1 MASQT
6 RGNKMASP
14 QGALLTGQR
23 TKVSLF
29 RRLWGSRNGFL
40 LRLVL
45 WIFLLLFLLPFV
57 WAISASLKTRQELYV
72 ELPSLITLNP
82 TLANYGYVLR
92 RMPKFITY
100 FQNSTIVTV
109 GAVMLQVAV
118 ASMAG
123 YAFARVRFRGR
134 DLIFYT
140 LILLTFVPRAGG
152 LMVQYELMS
161 FLGLRNNL
169 LGLILAFAASV
180 PIPIFI
186 MRQTFINLPSA
197 FEDAAL
203 IDGCNRFQAFLLVM
217 LPMATGGM
225 LVVGLFEFIRVWGE
239 YLFTL
244 TMIDSPELYTL
255 GIGIAMLFMG
265 TAVEQGEFT
274 SYGAEAAAYL
284 LTSVPVLLLFVVF
297 QRMFIRGMV
306 EGLKL

>member
-1 MASQT
+1 MVSVGSSKESSKART
-6 RGNKMASP
+6 LAAREGW
-14 QGALLTGQR
+14 LT
-23 TKVSLF
+23 
-29 RRLWGSRNGFL
+29 RLWQQRQRWL
-40 LRLVL
+40 TRIVL
-45 WIFLLLFLLPFV
+45 WAVLALFLLPFI

-82 TLANYGYVLR
+82 TISNYTYVLQ
-92 RMPKFITY
+92 RMPAFITQ
-100 FQNSTIVTV
+100 FTNSTIVTTGSV
-109 GAVMLQVAV
+109 LLQVAV
-118 ASMAG
+118 AALAG
-123 YAFARVRFRGR
+123 YAFARIPFPGR
-134 DLIFYT
+134 DGLFYT

-169 LGLILAFAASV
+169 LGLILAFAAGV

-186 MRQTFINLPSA
+186 MRQTFLNLPSA

-244 TMIDSPELYTL
+244 TMIDQPSLYTL
-255 GIGIAMLFMG
+255 GIGIAMNFVGLALEDG
-265 TAVEQGEFT
+265 QFT
-274 SYGAEAAAYL
+274 SYGAEAAAHL
-284 LTSVPVLLLFVVF
+284 LTSAPVLLLFIVF
-297 QRMFIRGMV
+297 QRMFIRGML